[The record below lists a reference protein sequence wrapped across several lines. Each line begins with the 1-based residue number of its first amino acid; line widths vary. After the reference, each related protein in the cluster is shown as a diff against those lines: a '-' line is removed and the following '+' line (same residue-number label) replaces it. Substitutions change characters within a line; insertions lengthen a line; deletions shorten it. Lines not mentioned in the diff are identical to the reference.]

1 MDMARTLTSRVV
13 IGAAAAALVMGAG
26 AGSAF
31 AADPAYADPPSPAVL
46 TQTTNAML
54 QPGDVPAALGGGG
67 ALNSGYVIPPGGQ
80 DPTPLCYGDWPR
92 RVLPSLT
99 NAIGYSNSSGQV
111 TEEAYVYPSAE
122 AAQAAWATLDAQIVA
137 KCAFKESSDGTT
149 ITSTQ
154 GRWASG
160 NQMGRW
166 VNMNNTQK
174 DNPSMYSVVGP
185 VDNAIV
191 ITRFQGKKGLK
202 ATTAAQRGAVSDL
215 FGVLSAR
222 YADRDGLEQLQP
234 ELVSK
239 AQQAMLMPSD
249 VPASLPLLAPGD
261 GGWSNVTAQVPS
273 SKPFN
278 FCNTDKPLLPN
289 GTGAF
294 EVNFG
299 GGGDVFITTGMVY
312 ERAFTFDSAEQ
323 AQAAWDV
330 LTKNVQG
337 CNDSFG
343 KLYAKGGNRRTTNGT
358 TSIGDLP
365 GLWVRN
371 VDSESWSGNN
381 FVSRTYQVYTMQG
394 DVIVGVQ
401 YGVSKKGLKPVPL
414 DEAAVEGLAATAI
427 AKWNSAE

>member
-26 AGSAF
+26 AGSAS

-54 QPGDVPAALGGGG
+54 QPSDVPAALGGGG

-80 DPTPLCYGDWPR
+80 DPMPLCYGNGNV
-92 RVLPSLT
+92 RVLPPLAD
-99 NAIGYSNSSGQV
+99 AIGYSNKSGLV
-111 TEEAYVYPSAE
+111 TEEAYVYPSTE
-122 AAQAAWATLDAQIVA
+122 AAQAAWAKLDAQIVA

-154 GRWASG
+154 GRWAAG
-160 NQMGRW
+160 EQVGRW
-166 VNMNNTQK
+166 VNVNNTQK

-191 ITRFQGKKGLK
+191 ITRFQGKNGLK

-215 FGVLSAR
+215 FGVLTER
-222 YADRDGLEQLQP
+222 YAGRDGLEKLQP
-234 ELVSK
+234 ELVSH

-261 GGWSNVTAQVPS
+261 GGWSNVSAQVPS

-278 FCNTDKPLLPN
+278 FCNTNKPLLPH

-299 GGGDVFITTGMVY
+299 GGGDVFIKTGMVY
-312 ERAFTFDSAEQ
+312 ERAFTFESAAQ

-330 LTKNVQG
+330 LAKNVQG

-343 KLYAKGGNRRTTNGT
+343 KLNTNGGNRRSTNGT
-358 TSIGDLP
+358 TSIGDIP
-365 GLWVRN
+365 GLCLRN
-371 VDSESWSGNN
+371 VVSVSWCNYK
-381 FVSRTYQVYTMQG
+381 FVTRTYQVYTMQG

-401 YGVSKKGLKPVPL
+401 YGVSRNGLKPVAL

-427 AKWNSAE
+427 AKWNPAE